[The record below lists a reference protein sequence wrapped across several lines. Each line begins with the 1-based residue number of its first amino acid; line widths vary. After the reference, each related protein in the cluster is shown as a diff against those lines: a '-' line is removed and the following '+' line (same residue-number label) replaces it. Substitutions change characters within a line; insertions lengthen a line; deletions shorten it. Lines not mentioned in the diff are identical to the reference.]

1 MVNLQRIRQKIDRIS
16 LSYRFADSKLYIVER
31 SYHLWIKDCIMKVSG
46 VLDLVGNTPIV
57 ELVRFNPKPGVR
69 IFAKLEGQNP
79 SGSIKDRIVLAM
91 VEDAEA
97 KDEIKQGDTIVE
109 ASSGNTAIALAL
121 VAKQKGYRVEV
132 VIPGEVAPSIG
143 DLLELYGAT
152 ITWCEPVAGMKGAI
166 DIAKDIASKPNCHY
180 LGQFDNEINLMTHYS
195 KTAQEI
201 IDTGINIDVLV
212 AGIGTGGTITGLSR
226 RLREVNPGIEVV
238 GIEPK
243 LGESLQGLRS
253 MSEGYV
259 PPLVDLGML
268 DGRFLVDSATAISF
282 ARSITDKEGILAGV
296 SAGAGLHV
304 ALRLAETRAKAN
316 ILIMFSDGGW
326 KYLPASP
333 WEAALQGKESLDDIH
348 WW

>member
-1 MVNLQRIRQKIDRIS
+1 
-16 LSYRFADSKLYIVER
+16 
-31 SYHLWIKDCIMKVSG
+31 MKVSG

-57 ELVRFNPKPGVR
+57 ELVRFNPKPDVR

-91 VEDAEA
+91 VEDAEE
-97 KDEIKQGDTIVE
+97 KGEIKKGDTIVE

-143 DLLELYGAT
+143 DLLDLYGAS

-166 DIAKDIASKPNCHY
+166 DIAKDIASKPGCHY

-201 IDTGINIDVLV
+201 IDTGINVDVLV

-226 RLREVNPGIEVV
+226 RLREVNPAIEVV

-243 LGESLQGLRS
+243 LGESLQGLRTVS
-253 MSEGYV
+253 YTHLTL
-259 PPLVDLGML
+259 PTILLV
-268 DGRFLVDSATAISF
+268 
-282 ARSITDKEGILAGV
+282 
-296 SAGAGLHV
+296 
-304 ALRLAETRAKAN
+304 
-316 ILIMFSDGGW
+316 
-326 KYLPASP
+326 
-333 WEAALQGKESLDDIH
+333 
-348 WW
+348 

>member
-1 MVNLQRIRQKIDRIS
+1 MVNLQRISQEIDRI
-16 LSYRFADSKLYIVER
+16 LISYRFTYSKLYLLER
-31 SYHLWIKDCIMKVSG
+31 YYHLGMKDCIMKVSG

-97 KDEIKQGDTIVE
+97 KGEIKQGDTIVE

>member
-1 MVNLQRIRQKIDRIS
+1 
-16 LSYRFADSKLYIVER
+16 
-31 SYHLWIKDCIMKVSG
+31 MKVSG

-97 KDEIKQGDTIVE
+97 KGEIKQGDTIVE

-152 ITWCEPVAGMKGAI
+152 ITWCEPIAGMKGAI

-180 LGQFDNEINLMTHYS
+180 LGQFDNEINLMTHYK

-201 IDTGINIDVLV
+201 IDAGINVDVLV
-212 AGIGTGGTITGLSR
+212 AGIGTGGTITGPSR
-226 RLREVNPGIEVV
+226 RLREVNPEIEVV

-259 PPLVDLGML
+259 PPLVDLAML

-282 ARSITDKEGILAGV
+282 ARLITDKEGILAGV

-304 ALRLAETRAKAN
+304 ALRIAENKEQAN